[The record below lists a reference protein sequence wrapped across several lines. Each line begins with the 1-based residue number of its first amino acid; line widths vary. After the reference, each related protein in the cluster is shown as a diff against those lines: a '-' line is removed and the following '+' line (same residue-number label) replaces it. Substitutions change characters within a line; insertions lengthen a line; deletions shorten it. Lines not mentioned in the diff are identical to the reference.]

1 MKRIIAL
8 TLAVLIVFGMTAC
21 SNGGGNQETTEET
34 EYTGYMVPQTMEKPV
49 YTVSENPTTRE
60 LREVAVKAMRDMLS
74 IQWSTPKDFMYNK
87 EGAVS
92 NKDYRYYINT
102 TYAGLP
108 YADAQTNIYVWYE
121 YYDPKTGVLNME
133 GDGQWLNDTLG
144 NTCAGSLM
152 WGWSVV
158 CDSLTGKY
166 VNTQMVSK
174 YGCIP
179 VGDYTY
185 NTYISSYYEQ
195 STEEICSLN
204 GMNKIMECYALM
216 QMADAVTSSTAAH
229 TMMAIED
236 ATVVR
241 TADGQIDP
249 SQSYIVIQDQA
260 AGTGD
265 KFYEVSDEQGNILHY
280 TGRTEKKF
288 TFMELYNQD
297 YIPVTTAELAGLEPY
312 TKPEVKFSLENCTT
326 VSDMLTGAFTSNYP
340 MCMMKLN
347 ATDKDGKVINL
358 HTIYFDREDV
368 AEGKARDYRISGDRM
383 AIEAALEALESGT
396 YTITA
401 EVTASTGDVFTPV
414 SFEYKK

>member
-1 MKRIIAL
+1 MKKLIAL
-8 TLAVLIVFGMTAC
+8 TLAVVLVFGMTAC
-21 SNGGGNQETTEET
+21 SNGSNQETTAET

-60 LREVAVKAMRDMLS
+60 LREIAVKAMRDMLS
-74 IQWSTPKDFMYNK
+74 IQWSTPTDFMYNK
-87 EGAVS
+87 TGAVS
-92 NKDYRYYINT
+92 EKDYKYYSNT

-108 YADAQTNIYVWYE
+108 YADGQTNIFVWYD
-121 YYDPKTGVLNME
+121 YYNPKTGVLEME
-133 GDGQWLNDTLG
+133 GDGQWLNSTLG

-166 VNTQMVSK
+166 VNTQMVMK

-185 NTYISSYYEQ
+185 DTYISSYYEQ
-195 STEEICSLN
+195 STEDICKLN

-241 TADGQIDP
+241 LPDGTINPQE
-249 SQSYIVIQDQA
+249 SYVIIQDQA

-265 KFYEVSDEQGNILHY
+265 KFYEVQDEAGNILHY
-280 TGRTEKKF
+280 TGRTNKKF
-288 TFMELYNQD
+288 TFMELFNQD

-312 TKPEVKFSLENCTT
+312 AKPEVKFSLENCTT
-326 VSDMLTGAFTSNYP
+326 VSELLTGAFVSNYP

-347 ATDKDGKVINL
+347 ATDKDGKVTNL
-358 HTIYFDREDV
+358 HTIYFNRDDI
-368 AEGKARDYRISGDRM
+368 AEGKARDYRISGDRI
-383 AIEAALEALESGT
+383 AIEAAMEALASGT

-401 EVTASTGDVFTPV
+401 EVTASTGDEFTPV
-414 SFEYKK
+414 TFEYKK

>member
-1 MKRIIAL
+1 MKKLIAL
-8 TLAVLIVFGMTAC
+8 TLVVILVFGMTAC

-60 LREVAVKAMRDMLS
+60 LREVAVQAMRDMLS
-74 IQWSTPKDFMYNK
+74 IQWSTPKDFVYNK

-92 NKDYRYYINT
+92 EKDYRYYMNT

-108 YADAQTNIYVWYE
+108 YADAQTNIFVWYE
-121 YYDPKTGVLNME
+121 YYNSKTGVLTME

-166 VNTQMVSK
+166 VNNQMVMK
-174 YGCIP
+174 HGCIP

-195 STEEICSLN
+195 STEEICNLN
-204 GMNKIMECYALM
+204 GMNKIMECYAQM

-241 TADGQIDP
+241 LPDGTINPQE
-249 SQSYIVIQDQA
+249 SYIIIQDQA

-265 KFYEVSDEQGNILHY
+265 KFYEVQDEAGNILHY
-280 TGRTEKKF
+280 TGRTNKKF
-288 TFMELYNQD
+288 TFLELYNQD

-312 TKPEVKFSLENCTT
+312 TKPEVKFSKEQCGSMDELFSGTF
-326 VSDMLTGAFTSNYP
+326 DSNYP
-340 MCMMKLN
+340 MCMLKLN
-347 ATDKDGKVINL
+347 ATDKDGNVTNL
-358 HTIYFDREDV
+358 HTIYFDREDIP
-368 AEGKARDYRISGDRM
+368 AGTARKYWISAGRLEID
-383 AIEAALEALESGT
+383 AALEALKSGT

-401 EVTASTGDVFTPV
+401 EVTSATGDVFTPV
-414 SFEYKK
+414 NFEYTK